1 MYSIAKEFTFSASHQ
16 LLNLPEEH
24 QCARLHGHNYVV
36 IVELVSMRL
45 DEVGFIIDYGELNF
59 IKEYID
65 NKLDHKHLNDVLN
78 FNPTAEKM
86 AKHFYKEIEAMLIE
100 MYGEKD
106 ILNKVSVKETDK
118 TIASYYEY

>member
-1 MYSIAKEFTFSASHQ
+1 MYAIAKEFEFSASHQ
-16 LLNLPEEH
+16 LNNLPFDH
-24 QCARLHGHNYVV
+24 QCARLHGHNYKV
-36 IVELVSMRL
+36 IVELISLNL
-45 DEVGFIIDYGELNF
+45 DEAGFIIDYGELNF

-65 NKLDHKHLNDVLN
+65 NNLDHKHLNDFFH

-86 AKHFYKEIEAMLIE
+86 SKFLYKEIEQMIKE
-100 MYGEKD
+100 RFGDYD

>member
-36 IVELVSMRL
+36 IVELISMRL
-45 DEVGFIIDYGELNF
+45 DEVGFIVDYGELNF

-78 FNPTAEKM
+78 FNPTAENM
-86 AKHFYKEIEAMLIE
+86 SKHFYKEIEAMFIE

>member
-65 NKLDHKHLNDVLN
+65 NKLDHRHLNDVLN

-86 AKHFYKEIEAMLIE
+86 AKHFYKEFEAMFIE
-100 MYGEKD
+100 IYGEKD